1 MAGEVALS
9 TLLLISTGLLF
20 RTLWNLEHARLGF
33 DVTRVTSFSSQP
45 ADATGFGNISVSE
58 DTQQKAPSI
67 ATEFY
72 QPVLQR
78 LRSMPGFE
86 DAALITAPPF
96 SGVGLGSSFTILG
109 KPEESQRDNQ
119 TSMTAVSGGYTHVMS
134 TPVIRGRMIDENDTA
149 STSYVAVTN
158 EAFVHKYFHDE
169 EPLGRQLDV
178 GGKDTG
184 MLKPYTIVGVI
195 GDQIDHSAAALARP
209 MLFLSYQ
216 QVPMS
221 SLFYPALLKTVVFFV
236 VKTRGDIAVAPVAR
250 TVFKQVAPDFAIDNF
265 STMRESLAQSNFNDR
280 LGLYLIGTFAGLAI
294 LMVVAGLYGVLA
306 QLVSY
311 RRREIGV
318 RLALG
323 ATRKSILAMV
333 LRQGS
338 LMVAAG
344 LGAGMLLAAI
354 SGKLVKGFLYGVK
367 PVDVWTYVAV
377 MTALLVVGLLASFLP
392 ARRAAAV
399 EPIQALRDE

>member
-1 MAGEVALS
+1 M
-9 TLLLISTGLLF
+9 LF

-45 ADATGFGNISVSE
+45 ADATGFGNMSVSE
-58 DTQQKAPSI
+58 ETQQKAPSI

-78 LRSMPGFE
+78 LKSMPGFE

-96 SGVGLGSSFTILG
+96 LRTLDWVAASPFLG

-134 TPVIRGRMIDENDTA
+134 TPSFAARMIDENDTA
-149 STSYVAVTN
+149 STSYVAVAN

-169 EPLGRQLDV
+169 EPLGRQLDL

-195 GDQIDHSAAALARP
+195 GDQIDHSAAAPARP

-250 TVFKQVAPDFAIDNF
+250 TAFKQVAPDFAIDNF

-280 LGLYLIGTFAGLAI
+280 LGLYLIGTFAGW
-294 LMVVAGLYGVLA
+294 
-306 QLVSY
+306 
-311 RRREIGV
+311 R
-318 RLALG
+318 
-323 ATRKSILAMV
+323 
-333 LRQGS
+333 
-338 LMVAAG
+338 
-344 LGAGMLLAAI
+344 
-354 SGKLVKGFLYGVK
+354 F
-367 PVDVWTYVAV
+367 
-377 MTALLVVGLLASFLP
+377 
-392 ARRAAAV
+392 
-399 EPIQALRDE
+399 